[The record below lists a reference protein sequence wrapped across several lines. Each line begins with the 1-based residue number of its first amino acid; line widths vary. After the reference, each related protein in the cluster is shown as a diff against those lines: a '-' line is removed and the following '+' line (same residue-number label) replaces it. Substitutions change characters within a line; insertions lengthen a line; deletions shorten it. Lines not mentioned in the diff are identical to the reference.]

1 MKIIEFEEKYRDD
14 LIFMVLQAKD
24 AIGRIPKLN
33 EDLLDIKRNYFD
45 NKDMFLI
52 ALDDFDRVIG
62 CVGTK
67 TENDFIWIKRLYVKA
82 SLKRQGIGSK
92 LLKCVEEFAKEK
104 GINKLKVHLGGK
116 EYFESY
122 AFYPKHGFKMVEE
135 RHMEKYI

>member
-33 EDLLDIKRNYFD
+33 EDLLNIKENYFD
-45 NKDMFLI
+45 KKDMFWI

-67 TENDFIWIKRLYVKA
+67 TENGFIWVKRLYVKA
-82 SLKRQGIGSK
+82 SLKRRGIGSE
-92 LLKCVEEFAKEK
+92 LLKYVEEFAKEK

-122 AFYPKHGFKMVEE
+122 SFYPKHGFNEVEE
-135 RHMEKYI
+135 RYMEKNI